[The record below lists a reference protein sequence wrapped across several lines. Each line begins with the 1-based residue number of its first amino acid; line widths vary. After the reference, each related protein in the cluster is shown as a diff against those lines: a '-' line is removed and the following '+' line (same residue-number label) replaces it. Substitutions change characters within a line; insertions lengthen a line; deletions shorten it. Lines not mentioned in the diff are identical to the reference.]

1 MSLCRLSLKISLL
14 FELRVDVLWALLA
27 VSLFLVVLLTCK
39 YFQTRLI
46 SFVPLSRH
54 RFRKFFKIFF

>member
-1 MSLCRLSLKISLL
+1 MSLCRLSLKIGLL
-14 FELRVDVLWALLA
+14 FGLRADVLWALLA
-27 VSLFLVVLLTCK
+27 ASLFSIVLFACK
-39 YFQTRLI
+39 DFQTRLI